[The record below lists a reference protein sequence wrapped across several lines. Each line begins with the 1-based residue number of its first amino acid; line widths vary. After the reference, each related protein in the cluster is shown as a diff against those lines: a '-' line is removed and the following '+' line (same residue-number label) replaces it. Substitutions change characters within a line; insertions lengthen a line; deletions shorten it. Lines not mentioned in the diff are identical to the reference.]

1 MKRRS
6 ETISFRV
13 DSQLAKKVD
22 EVCRV
27 FPISRG
33 EWVRGLV
40 TTHLYQLDG
49 EDQDDRLRQIEETL
63 AELSIE
69 NQRTQTLLKQ
79 MLFVILTVGCGVSS
93 EDATRSIRKILA
105 TAKRG
110 G

>member
-13 DSQLAKKVD
+13 DSQLANRVD
-22 EVCRV
+22 EACQM

-40 TTHLYQLDG
+40 TTHLYQLHG
-49 EDQDDRLRQIEETL
+49 EEQNDRLRQMEEAL

-79 MLFVILTVGCGVSS
+79 MLFVTLTVGCGVSS
-93 EDATRSIRKILA
+93 EDATRSVRKVLA
-105 TAKRG
+105 STARG